1 MTNAIPTLSLRS
13 GGAMPQI
20 ALGTWP
26 MVGDEVERATASALE
41 IGYRHVDTAEAY
53 ENEDGIGR
61 ALAASGIDRSELF
74 VTTKFQRKWHG
85 DVASGVQGNL
95 ERLGLDY
102 VDLVLIHWPNPDQD
116 LYVTAWE
123 GLIELQ
129 KQGLARAIG
138 TSNFKATHIDRLIAE
153 TGVVPEVNQIE
164 MHPYYDRAP
173 ERAYHAEKGI
183 VTEAWSPLAR
193 GRIFDDPVV
202 RELAD
207 RVGRTPSQVVLR
219 WHLQRGDVVMPKSVH
234 HERMAENLA
243 VTDFALDAV
252 VMRTI
257 DRLNVGE
264 RSGSHPDRVEL
275 GEARPGAQTRV

>member
-183 VTEAWSPLAR
+183 VTEAFRPLGLDNGLRDEPLAA
-193 GRIFDDPVV
+193 
-202 RELAD
+202 EL
-207 RVGRTPSQVVLR
+207 GEKYGKTPSQILLR
-219 WHLQRGDVVMPKSVH
+219 WPIEQGAAVTAKSGNPGRQR
-234 HERMAENLA
+234 ENLEIF
-243 VTDFALDAV
+243 DFSLTADEVAALSALQAGPQAEPMMDSD
-252 VMRTI
+252 TF
-257 DRLNVGE
+257 G
-264 RSGSHPDRVEL
+264 H
-275 GEARPGAQTRV
+275 